1 MYRMCGEGEGDGMCG
16 GEGKRAGM
24 DVGTMGDGGG
34 DWDETGWGGV
44 RGMEGHEGEADAR
57 TTVI

>member
-1 MYRMCGEGEGDGMCG
+1 MYRMCGEGEGDGRCG

-34 DWDETGWGGV
+34 DWDETGCGGV
-44 RGMEGHEGEADAR
+44 RGWRDMRERRMQER
-57 TTVI
+57 Q